1 MDGFIGQILLFAFNY
16 EPRQWL
22 PCEGQMLQ
30 IVDNEAL
37 FSLVGTQYGGDGRTT
52 FALPDL
58 KGKEPVP
65 GMRYCICTEGVYP
78 PRS

>member
-16 EPRQWL
+16 APRQWL

-52 FALPDL
+52 FALPNL

>member
-16 EPRQWL
+16 APRQWM

-37 FSLVGTQYGGDGRTT
+37 FSLVGAQYGGDGRTT
-52 FALPDL
+52 FALPNL